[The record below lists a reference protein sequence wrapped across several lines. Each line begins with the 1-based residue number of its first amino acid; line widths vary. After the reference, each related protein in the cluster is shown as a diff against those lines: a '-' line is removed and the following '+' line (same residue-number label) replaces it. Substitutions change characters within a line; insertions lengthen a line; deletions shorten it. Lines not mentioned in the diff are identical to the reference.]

1 MLGSDRTLLR
11 LQPWS
16 SHPGRSVEHFG
27 VGFDLSADGMNV
39 MTQLC
44 RCVARHPPFCTQ
56 AFLAEERKTVASS
69 CESLRAGNLGRR
81 RCNCGFL
88 VHEEE
93 DVTTLW
99 IPERGRRI
107 EATLFQRKNDL
118 KTFLYNLCFLI

>member
-44 RCVARHPPFCTQ
+44 RCVARHVILPSALRLFLQKNGRRLRLPVKVCEPETWVEDVATV
-56 AFLAEERKTVASS
+56 AFLYMRK
-69 CESLRAGNLGRR
+69 RM
-81 RCNCGFL
+81 
-88 VHEEE
+88 
-93 DVTTLW
+93 
-99 IPERGRRI
+99 
-107 EATLFQRKNDL
+107 
-118 KTFLYNLCFLI
+118 